1 MRHFKTHDDNE
12 HLSFS
17 FSFSFK
23 MDLMEMKNER
33 KITNNAMKKRR
44 EERKER
50 GHERDIRGQEV
61 MKKNNYFDPSLP
73 LS

>member
-12 HLSFS
+12 HLS

-33 KITNNAMKKRR
+33 KITNNAKNMRGTY
-44 EERKER
+44 EDRK
-50 GHERDIRGQEV
+50 
-61 MKKNNYFDPSLP
+61 
-73 LS
+73 